1 MFQQPE
7 LQRKIN
13 LIFYFLDLHANNV
26 CYSIVSM
33 VSSAQ
38 LISEI
43 LVSKFRRRLRLLFFF
58 KQKSSFRFLLSS
70 CLYEKLKIYNLL
82 IETDNRNILKKLFS
96 NHALMKKKVLPGN
109 KIRFVTNSLSE
120 AILGRTI

>member
-7 LQRKIN
+7 LQRKTN
-13 LIFYFLDLHANNV
+13 LIFYFLDLHTNNV

-58 KQKSSFRFLLSS
+58 KQKSSFRLLLSS

-96 NHALMKKKVLPGN
+96 NHALMKKKVLTGN